1 MYKLSPTELKKLCQK
16 YGLTPSKKYGQN
28 YLISDGPINKIIS
41 AGELTKDDTVI
52 EVGPG
57 FGILT
62 LALSPLVK
70 HVIAYEIERKL
81 QPYWLAK
88 QKEFPN
94 VEIVWG
100 NALDKI
106 KNEKLKIKNFKVM
119 ANLPYQITSHALRTF
134 LEMENKPERIIV
146 MVQKE
151 VADRICAKP
160 GEMSLLAVSV
170 QLYAQ
175 PIIFFEVNRE
185 NFWPRP
191 AVDSAVIRIG
201 RIKTQKEAA
210 GWLGAV
216 KEEEFWRLV
225 RIGFAAKR
233 KQLQNN
239 LAAGLKVPS
248 LVARGWLILAHLA
261 PTVRAQELSL
271 VDWLRLAKIS
281 KIHSK

>member
-1 MYKLSPTELKKLCQK
+1 MFISEINQIKTLCRL
-16 YGLTPSKKYGQN
+16 YGIDPARNKGQN
-28 YLISDGPINKIIS
+28 FLINKDIIDKIITAAEIDQS
-41 AGELTKDDTVI
+41 DTVL

-57 FGILT
+57 LGILT
-62 LALSPLVK
+62 EALVKKAGRVVSVELDQKLFWFLQEKSRRQKNLAL
-70 HVIAYEIERKL
+70 INQDI
-81 QPYWLAK
+81 
-88 QKEFPN
+88 
-94 VEIVWG
+94 
-100 NALDKI
+100 
-106 KNEKLKIKNFKVM
+106 LKFRPENFGLTNYQVV
-119 ANLPYQITSHALRTF
+119 ANLPYNITSIF
-134 LEMENKPERIIV
+134 LKKFLTAAVKPKAMIL
-146 MVQKE
+146 MLQKE
-151 VADRICAKP
+151 VAQRICARP
-160 GEMSLLAVSV
+160 GRMSLLAVSV

>member
-1 MYKLSPTELKKLCQK
+1 MFISEINQIKTLCRL
-16 YGLTPSKKYGQN
+16 YGIDPARNKGQN
-28 YLISDGPINKIIS
+28 FLINKDIIDKIITAAEIDQS
-41 AGELTKDDTVI
+41 DTVL

-57 FGILT
+57 LGILT
-62 LALSPLVK
+62 EALVKKAGRVVSVELDQKLFWFLQEKFRRQKNLAL
-70 HVIAYEIERKL
+70 INQDI
-81 QPYWLAK
+81 
-88 QKEFPN
+88 
-94 VEIVWG
+94 
-100 NALDKI
+100 
-106 KNEKLKIKNFKVM
+106 LKFRPENFGLTNYQVV
-119 ANLPYQITSHALRTF
+119 ANLPYNITSIF
-134 LEMENKPERIIV
+134 LKKFLTAAVKPKAMIL
-146 MVQKE
+146 MLQKE
-151 VADRICAKP
+151 VAQRICARP
-160 GEMSLLAVSV
+160 GRMSLLAVSV